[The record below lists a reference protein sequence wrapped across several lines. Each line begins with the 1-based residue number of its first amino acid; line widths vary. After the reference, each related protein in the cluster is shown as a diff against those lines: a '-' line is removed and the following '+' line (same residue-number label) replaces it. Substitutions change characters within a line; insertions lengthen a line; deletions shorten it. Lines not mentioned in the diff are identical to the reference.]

1 MNSMIIAVAGGTGSG
16 KSYLAKNLANTYP
29 KKEILIIEQD
39 SYYKDISNLDYE
51 DRCKQNF
58 DHPDAIDSIL
68 IENHLEKL
76 LSGKT
81 IYSPRYNFF
90 KHLREREEKKIK
102 QRPIIIME
110 GILLLH
116 YIRLHKFYALKVF
129 VETPEHIRINRRIER
144 DIQFRGRTKDSI
156 EKQYYSSVKPMHE
169 KFVQPSKF
177 YSDIVIDGTALI
189 NESINQIRSKI
200 NLEIQ

>member
-16 KSYLAKNLANTYP
+16 KSYLARNLANTYP
-29 KKEILIIEQD
+29 RKEILIIEQD
-39 SYYKDISNLDYE
+39 SYYKDISHLKYE
-51 DRCKQNF
+51 DRCKKNF

-68 IENHLEKL
+68 IENHLKKL

-81 IYSPRYNFF
+81 ICSPRYNFF
-90 KHLREREEKKIK
+90 KHLREKKGKKIK

-129 VETPEHIRINRRIER
+129 VETPEQIRISRRMER
-144 DIQFRGRTKDSI
+144 DIQFRGRSKDSI
-156 EKQYYSSVKPMHE
+156 ERQYYSTVKPMHE
-169 KFVQPSKF
+169 KFVQPSKY
-177 YSDIVIDGTALI
+177 YSDIVIDGTAFI
-189 NESINQIRSKI
+189 NRSINRIKSKI
-200 NLEIQ
+200 DFKI